1 MTPAVRG
8 FVDSLLA
15 TIAAQQATIAA
26 QQATIAAQQATI
38 DRLQRR
44 IDELERRLGMNSG
57 NSSRPPSTD
66 GPEQTPVK
74 AAKPVSGRK
83 RGGQPGHAKH
93 SRRLIP
99 TAECADVQ
107 HHRPH
112 ACSDCGAR
120 LRGDDPHPQRHQ
132 VTDLPPIQPIVV
144 EHQVHTLTCHRCG
157 CRCAGALPATVP
169 RGAFGPR
176 VVATVTL
183 LTGLGRLSQRLIAQT
198 LRDLFQLDIS
208 DGQISRLQRIGRT
221 ALQAA
226 HEDITA
232 DVRSSAAVNVDETGW
247 RQDGRRAWMWTVVG
261 RRATLLAI
269 QPQRSRRALRALL
282 GEAFGGL
289 VGSDRYSAY
298 SHLED
303 ERHQFC
309 WAHLLRDF
317 QAMIDRGGA
326 AGKVGTVLK
335 ASGQELIHHWN
346 RLQREEIV
354 RATFE
359 VHYRRLRGDILDALE
374 QGTSCGEAK
383 TAETCRRLLN
393 ECYSLFVFVHHA
405 GVSPTNNAA
414 ERALRKSVIYRKLSF
429 GTESKSGSLTLSVIL
444 SVIETCRR
452 LGRDALSYLHSA
464 VKAHFHHQPTPK
476 LIPPP

>member
-1 MTPAVRG
+1 MAGTPQIPPELAEQMTPAVRA

-15 TIAAQQATIAA
+15 TIV
-26 QQATIAAQQATI
+26 AQQATI
-38 DRLQRR
+38 DRLQQR

-57 NSSRPPSTD
+57 NSSQPPSTD

-74 AAKPVSGRK
+74 AAKPASGRK

-107 HHRPH
+107 HHRPQV
-112 ACSDCGAR
+112 CPDCETK
-120 LRGDDPHPQRHQ
+120 LRGDDPDPQRHQ
-132 VTDLPPIQPIVV
+132 VTDLPSIQPIVV
-144 EHQVHTLTCHRCG
+144 EHQVHTLTCRCCG
-157 CRCAGALPATVP
+157 RRCAGELPATVP
-169 RGAFGPR
+169 RGAFGPQ

-183 LTGLGRLSQRLIAQT
+183 LTGLGRLSQRMIAQT
-198 LRDLFQLDIS
+198 LRDLFALDIS

-226 HEDITA
+226 HEEITA

-247 RQDGRRAWMWTVVG
+247 REDGRKAWMWTVVG

-269 QPQRSRRALRALL
+269 RPHRARRVLRELL
-282 GEAFGGL
+282 GEAFDGI

-298 SHLED
+298 AHLDD
-303 ERHQFC
+303 ELHPFC
-309 WAHLLRDF
+309 WAHLSRDF

-326 AGKVGTVLK
+326 AREVGGVLK
-335 ASGQELIHHWN
+335 SAGQELIHHWN
-346 RLQREEIV
+346 RLRREEIV
-354 RATFE
+354 RATFDG
-359 VHYRRLRGDILDALE
+359 HYRRLRGDILDALE

-393 ECYSLFVFVHHA
+393 ECYSLFVFVHHE

-414 ERALRKSVIYRKLSF
+414 EQALRKSVIYRKLSF
-429 GTESKSGSLTLSVIL
+429 GTESPTGSPTQSVIL
-444 SVIETCRR
+444 SVLETCRR
-452 LGRDALSYLHSA
+452 LGRDALSYLQSA
-464 VKAHFHHQPTPK
+464 VKAHFHHQPAPQ
-476 LIPPP
+476 LLPDA